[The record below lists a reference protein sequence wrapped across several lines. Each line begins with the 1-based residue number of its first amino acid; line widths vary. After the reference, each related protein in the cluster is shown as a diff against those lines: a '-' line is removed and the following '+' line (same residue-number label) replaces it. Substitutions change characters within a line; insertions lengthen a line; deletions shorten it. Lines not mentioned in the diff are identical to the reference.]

1 MARRLLPLAVA
12 IALVLGC
19 KKKPPEGGGDG
30 APSDP
35 NATYTLKIRPAA
47 QGDKSEVSGAETTEV
62 EITGVPGKQ
71 TNVKKYEYTEH
82 ILEMPAGEKLPTKAT
97 RTYKLAQRTSFTS
110 KQLEALPYQG
120 KTVTIEKKGGQ
131 YQFSVDG
138 KRLAGIEAV
147 ELESEFRNKD
157 KDGGGPD
164 QLLPKQAV
172 KVGDSWALDAAAMKM
187 FGGGMGNDLDPAK
200 SKFTC
205 KLAKMYTKDGKQ
217 WGVIE
222 FDLDIVPNS
231 KADGTGSIKIAGK
244 FDAVLDGSAR
254 DGTMT
259 ANLNGSFS
267 GNQKGKAVGGTLS
280 GNVEKSIKTAQ

>member
-1 MARRLLPLAVA
+1 MVRRLLPLAVA
-12 IALVLGC
+12 IVLLLGC
-19 KKKPPEGGGDG
+19 KKKPVEGDVPGGG
-30 APSDP
+30 DP

-47 QGDKSEVSGAETTEV
+47 QGDKTNVSGSETTEID
-62 EITGVPGKQ
+62 ITGAGKQ

-82 ILEMPAGEKLPTKAT
+82 ILEMPAGEKHPTKVT
-97 RTYKLAQRTSFTS
+97 RAYKTAQRTSFTN

-131 YQFSVDG
+131 YQFSIDG
-138 KRLAGIEAV
+138 KRLTPLEAM

-172 KVGDSWALDAAAMKM
+172 KVGESWALDAAAMKM
-187 FGGGMGNDLDPAK
+187 FGGGMGGDIDAAK

-205 KLAKMYTKDGKQ
+205 KLARVYTNDGKQ

-222 FDLDIVPNS
+222 FELDLVPNS

-259 ANLNGSFS
+259 ATLNGSFS
-267 GNQKGKAVGGTLS
+267 GNQKGKAIGGTLS
-280 GNVEKSIKTAQ
+280 GNVEKSLKTVQ